1 MPPGTLPKV
10 EFGLLGPLLVRR
22 GEATVP
28 VPPGKQRVLLAAMLL
43 NAGHP
48 VSSAELAEMLWEV
61 TQPASAQV
69 TMQNYVKRL
78 RQALGDFDHSLIGTR
93 PGGYMIHVST
103 GQLDVSRF
111 EALNARARESARAA
125 RWDRAALELRDA
137 LALWRGKPLAD
148 IPCEQLIRDH
158 APRLAEMRL
167 QALELRIDADL
178 HLGLHNEVIA
188 ELRQL
193 IAGEPLRER
202 LHALIMV
209 ALSRAGRQADALA
222 AYRSAWRVLADE
234 AGVEPGIE
242 LRRLQAQILDGDP
255 AVTAPVSHWPA
266 DIRPAL
272 PVPRQLPGSVA
283 PFVGRNAELKVLD
296 GMLGEGGRDRAPVI
310 SVISGTAGV
319 GKTALAVYWA
329 HQVADRFHDGQLY
342 VDLRG
347 FSPAGTP
354 TTSAEAIRG
363 LLDSLQVPA
372 DRIPAELDAQAALY
386 RSMLDGRRILVV
398 LDNAREAAQVRPLL
412 PGTPGNIV
420 VITSR
425 DQLTGLSATQG
436 SLLITLDV
444 LGEAEA
450 RELLAGR
457 LGAERE
463 AREREASAQLASL
476 CARLPLALS
485 IVASRAAAHP
495 AFSLSA
501 LSSELRDTRVRL
513 DVLDAGEAAASVR
526 AVFSWSC
533 QSLSAPA
540 ARMFRLLGLHS
551 GPDITATAAGS
562 LAGLPTVLA
571 RGLLSEL
578 ARSHLVTEHVVG
590 RFAMHD
596 LLRVYAIEQA
606 DAHEAAADRHAA
618 INRVL
623 DHYLHTAYAMSL
635 VLDPSR
641 VPVSL
646 APAQPGVQLEELTGY
661 RQAWDWADAER
672 RVLLAAIS
680 GASDLGF
687 SRHAWQISS
696 SLETFLLRRGH
707 WHDLA
712 DTQRAALAAARTA
725 GDTAG
730 QAHAHSSLGRACT
743 LLGSAADSSAHLA
756 SALELFQAVGD
767 SAGEALARIRIC
779 TLSWRQSRYDEAFT
793 QAQRA
798 YELFRA
804 CGHQAGEAGALN
816 NIGWYHFR
824 LGDHGRGF
832 SHCQEALALFRA
844 IGDRRGEANVLD
856 SLGFGHQRLGR
867 HADAIASFGSALR
880 AFRELGD
887 RYNQA
892 EILTHLAVSHQDSG
906 NSAAAA
912 QCWEQALAIL
922 TELNHPDAAG
932 VLAKLHNL
940 DSLGDAP

>member
-1 MPPGTLPKV
+1 L
-10 EFGLLGPLLVRR
+10 
-22 GEATVP
+22 
-28 VPPGKQRVLLAAMLL
+28 
-43 NAGHP
+43 
-48 VSSAELAEMLWEV
+48 AEL
-61 TQPASAQV
+61 
-69 TMQNYVKRL
+69 
-78 RQALGDFDHSLIGTR
+78 
-93 PGGYMIHVST
+93 
-103 GQLDVSRF
+103 
-111 EALNARARESARAA
+111 
-125 RWDRAALELRDA
+125 
-137 LALWRGKPLAD
+137 
-148 IPCEQLIRDH
+148 
-158 APRLAEMRL
+158 RL
-167 QALELRIDADL
+167 QAVELRIDADL
-178 HLGLHNEVIA
+178 HLGLHDEVIA

-193 IAGEPLRER
+193 IDAEPLRER
-202 LHALIMV
+202 LRALIML
-209 ALSRAGRQADALA
+209 ALSRAGRQADALE
-222 AYRSAWRVLADE
+222 AYRHAWRVLAE
-234 AGVEPGIE
+234 EVGVEPGTE

-255 AVTAPVSHWPA
+255 QVTAPASRWPG

-272 PVPRQLPGSVA
+272 PVPRQLPGGVT

-296 GMLGEGGRDRAPVI
+296 GMLDERGGDRAPAI

-329 HQVADRFHDGQLY
+329 HQVADRFPDGQLY

-347 FSPAGTP
+347 FSPAGKPMTP
-354 TTSAEAIRG
+354 AEAIRG

-372 DRIPAELDAQAALY
+372 ERIPAELDAQTALY

-412 PGTPGNIV
+412 PGASGNIV

-436 SLLITLDV
+436 SPLITLGV
-444 LGEAEA
+444 LGETEA

-457 LGAERE
+457 MGAERE
-463 AREREASAQLASL
+463 AREREASTQLAGL
-476 CARLPLALS
+476 CAHLPLALS

-495 AFSLSA
+495 DFALSA
-501 LSSELRDTRVRL
+501 LTSELRDTRVRL
-513 DVLDAGEAAASVR
+513 DVLDAGEAPASVR

-540 ARMFRLLGLHS
+540 AQMFRLLGLHP
-551 GPDITATAAGS
+551 GPDITAAAAGS
-562 LAGLPTVLA
+562 LAGLPTLRA

-578 ARSHLVTEHVVG
+578 ARSHLVTEHEVG

-606 DAHEAAADRHAA
+606 DAHEPAADRHAA
-618 INRVL
+618 ITRVL

-641 VPVSL
+641 VPLSL
-646 APAQPGVQLEELTGY
+646 APAQLGVQLEEMTGY
-661 RQAWDWADAER
+661 RQAWDWAEAER

-680 GASDLGF
+680 GAADLGF
-687 SRHAWQISS
+687 GRHAWQISS

-712 DTQRAALAAARTA
+712 NTQSAALAAARTA
-725 GDTAG
+725 GDTAA
-730 QAHAHSSLGRACT
+730 QAHALSSMGRACT
-743 LLGSAADSSAHLA
+743 LLGSYADSSVHLS

-767 SAGEALARIRIC
+767 PAGEALARIRIC
-779 TLSWRQSRYDEAFT
+779 TLSWRQTQYDAALI

-804 CGHQAGEAGALN
+804 CGHQAGVAGALN
-816 NIGWYHFR
+816 NIGWYHLQ
-824 LGDHGRGF
+824 LGDYERGF
-832 SHCQEALALFRA
+832 GHCQEALALFRA

-856 SLGFGHQRLGR
+856 SLGFGHQRLGS
-867 HADAIASFGSALR
+867 HADAIACFGSALR

-887 RYNQA
+887 RYNQV

-922 TELNHPDAAG
+922 TELNHPDAAD
-932 VLAKLHNL
+932 VRAKLRSL